1 MSEGNGREQVM
12 GEDGEGE
19 MSEAG
24 DGASHAIVV
33 DVSMGK
39 WETYREQEN

>member
-33 DVSMGK
+33 DVLMGT
-39 WETYREQEN
+39 WETYREQES